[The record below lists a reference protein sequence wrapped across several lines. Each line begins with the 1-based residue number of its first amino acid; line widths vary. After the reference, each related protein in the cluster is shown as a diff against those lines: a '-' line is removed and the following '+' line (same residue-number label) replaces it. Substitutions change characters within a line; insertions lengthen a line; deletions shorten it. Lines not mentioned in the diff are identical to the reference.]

1 MYFLPLGRSN
11 PVKDRADIKHITE
24 ALNSYGPNMPNR
36 RLTIDEIKTKEY
48 LKMTELAELNGVRY
62 STVKHYAELG
72 LLPFEQQ
79 GKRLARKYKREEAST
94 KLQEILRLRE
104 QGKSVTDIINLYI
117 KNP

>member
-1 MYFLPLGRSN
+1 MS
-11 PVKDRADIKHITE
+11 
-24 ALNSYGPNMPNR
+24 NR

-62 STVKHYAELG
+62 STVKYYAELG

-79 GKRLARKYKREEAST
+79 GKRLARKYKRDEAST